1 MYSPFSDFNIRNQI
15 SIIDSLFF
23 LLNQWLYQERKS
35 KTKQGERELKT
46 FWNIVRGIFSNTW
59 SSLTI
64 WSIAVS
70 GTECDLV
77 RRPLRVKYPFPSAV
91 ELGSFY
97 HCISLEGR
105 GSPKW
110 GLPPEIGLL
119 LRVASLGSLCRAL
132 LAFPFK
138 KCIVHELELENA
150 PHSHH
155 RLPWKLSEDGG
166 MQKQEYWWLQHQR
179 TILSL
184 KPASRW
190 YQERQLIV
198 NLLNIEMNI
207 LQTMME
213 KERLSWEFIQICKI
227 KSNEDILRT
236 KVRFYRNY
244 SVILPTNEEVTK
256 SQIFE

>member
-1 MYSPFSDFNIRNQI
+1 M
-15 SIIDSLFF
+15 
-23 LLNQWLYQERKS
+23 
-35 KTKQGERELKT
+35 
-46 FWNIVRGIFSNTW
+46 
-59 SSLTI
+59 
-64 WSIAVS
+64 S

-77 RRPLRVKYPFPSAV
+77 IRPLWVKYLFPSAV

-110 GLPPEIGLL
+110 GLPHEIGLL
-119 LRVASLGSLCRAL
+119 LRVASLGSLCRTP

-166 MQKQEYWWLQHQR
+166 MKKQEYWWLQHLR

-190 YQERQLIV
+190 YQKRQLIV
-198 NLLNIEMNI
+198 NLLKIEMNI
-207 LQTMME
+207 L
-213 KERLSWEFIQICKI
+213 
-227 KSNEDILRT
+227 
-236 KVRFYRNY
+236 
-244 SVILPTNEEVTK
+244 
-256 SQIFE
+256 